1 MSGGALHQWGE
12 EGEGLTRT
20 ESLPALRVVGFDP
33 SPTSSLKDERNKLSL
48 SSAVSFSPVAV
59 SSPLSALLGNTGKS
73 GRGGE
78 SGFFS
83 AESSDSD
90 RGDQARRELESDATA
105 RSILGAGSQE
115 EETLSLHRT
124 DSFAP
129 ADPIDIPYRRGHA
142 KHWRRCALRH
152 LPSQTMDALFL
163 GRSSRDARN
172 LRARIASF
180 ARAHPDAFR
189 PSSSPPRRSPPPLVH
204 VEPRPSPQSIDGR
217 ATTTNHVQ
225 PPLTIADWPRIFPT
239 PIFRPSPRPQTTA
252 AATQGGVLI
261 RPPRSR
267 ILVTIGVDMYD
278 YQIHYSS
285 PRLDARPSH
294 EPPSAAG
301 AL

>member
-1 MSGGALHQWGE
+1 MSGGAHQWGE

-33 SPTSSLKDERNKLSL
+33 SPTSSLKDERNKVSL

-73 GRGGE
+73 DRGGE

-142 KHWRRCALRH
+142 KHWRRQ
-152 LPSQTMDALFL
+152 PQQ
-163 GRSSRDARN
+163 
-172 LRARIASF
+172 
-180 ARAHPDAFR
+180 
-189 PSSSPPRRSPPPLVH
+189 RRR
-204 VEPRPSPQSIDGR
+204 EE
-217 ATTTNHVQ
+217 
-225 PPLTIADWPRIFPT
+225 F
-239 PIFRPSPRPQTTA
+239 
-252 AATQGGVLI
+252 
-261 RPPRSR
+261 
-267 ILVTIGVDMYD
+267 
-278 YQIHYSS
+278 
-285 PRLDARPSH
+285 
-294 EPPSAAG
+294 
-301 AL
+301 

>member
-1 MSGGALHQWGE
+1 MSGGAHQWGE

-48 SSAVSFSPVAV
+48 SSTVSSFSPVAV

-73 GRGGE
+73 DRGGE

-124 DSFAP
+124 DSFAQ

-152 LPSQTMDALFL
+152 FPSQKRWTRFSF

-172 LRARIASF
+172 LRARILRARVASF
-180 ARAHPDAFR
+180 SRAHPDAFR

-204 VEPRPSPQSIDGR
+204 VEPRPSPPRDEGR
-217 ATTTNHVQ
+217 EQQPTTTTAHQ
-225 PPLTIADWPRIFPT
+225 PTDHESSHANV
-239 PIFRPSPRPQTTA
+239 RPSPADNRSSDAGRNFNT
-252 AATQGGVLI
+252 
-261 RPPRSR
+261 PPTPPHSR
-267 ILVTIGVDMYD
+267 HHRG
-278 YQIHYSS
+278 
-285 PRLDARPSH
+285 
-294 EPPSAAG
+294 
-301 AL
+301 